1 MRLSSGDRDG
11 TVHLGDLG
19 GPSVLSDESV
29 KEGGKR
35 VQSQGR
41 KREDRGEGDVM
52 LGHTPRNAGTAS
64 GSWQRSGM
72 DFPLSLQKERS
83 PAIVLFL
90 APHVRLISGF

>member
-1 MRLSSGDRDG
+1 MRLSSGYRDG

-19 GPSVLSDESV
+19 RPRVPSEESV

-35 VQSQGR
+35 VRVRGR

-52 LGHTPRNAGTAS
+52 LGHAPRNAGTAS

-72 DFPLSLQKERS
+72 DFPPSLQKERS
-83 PAIVLFL
+83 PAIVLF
-90 APHVRLISGF
+90 